1 MFRSI
6 RRLLL
11 LLLVLAGGLLFD
23 GYQQLHAPLRIDG
36 GQTIEITPGDTLSR
50 VIAKLDARHWLPSTR
65 AAIYLK
71 TCARWH
77 GLGGRIRSGDSGSH
91 ARPNVIIAVGL
102 FLSGG
107 RTTGRPGK
115 R

>member
-65 AAIYLK
+65 AATRSEERRVGK
-71 TCARWH
+71 ECGGTCRCRGAPDH
-77 GLGGRIRSGDSGSH
+77 SKKKK
-91 ARPNVIIAVGL
+91 NY
-102 FLSGG
+102 
-107 RTTGRPGK
+107 T
-115 R
+115 

>member
-71 TCARWH
+71 LYARWH
-77 GLGGRIRSGDSGSH
+77 GLGGRVRSGAYGIGRASG
-91 ARPNVIIAVGL
+91 RER
-102 FLSGG
+102 GG
-107 RTTGRPGK
+107 EYV
-115 R
+115 

>member
-36 GQTIEITPGDTLSR
+36 GQTIEITQGDTLRR
-50 VIAKLDARHWLPSTR
+50 VIAKLDARQWLPSTG
-65 AAIYLK
+65 AAIYLSRS
-71 TCARWH
+71 ARSH
-77 GLGGRIRSGDSGSH
+77 GMVGRNRSGEYGHD
-91 ARPNVIIAVGL
+91 ARQNSIRAVPGRT
-102 FLSGG
+102 SGG
-107 RTTGRPGK
+107 
-115 R
+115 